1 MAQSGGSNQMHAH
14 VSEGMCKEKSGMN
27 FSGPY
32 ILCSEQSCTHVK
44 FPDSSIDR
52 DHTCVSGKSENFAP
66 VNGGYVVTPP
76 TTMPATQN
84 PVPVDSPSN
93 NPSDEPPAYTPG
105 PDQGCIVLPHPS
117 GYFTMPC
124 VLTVQSEQRGCMKI
138 AHSGT

>member
-1 MAQSGGSNQMHAH
+1 MSHNEDAVKMAQSGGSNQMHAH

-32 ILCSEQSCTHVK
+32 ILCSEQSCTQFK

-124 VLTVQSEQRGCMKI
+124 VVTV
-138 AHSGT
+138 